1 MQTYLL
7 TCIHTHT
14 YIRITYMYAHIKYIN
29 THVINMY
36 VCTCMYVCMY
46 VRMCI
51 YMYIYIYP
59 ERLPRSEVLRQRR
72 GSERLLL
79 TPIAQRVECQKALA
93 ISRSGAST
101 ESQRQQSLDTQ
112 IVHAAG
118 HRSLQAETV
127 RVPSNGSCVQ
137 LVARILVPRITWMRG
152 RTQPC
157 SRADGFMTRTVPQ

>member
-1 MQTYLL
+1 MLS
-7 TCIHTHT
+7 
-14 YIRITYMYAHIKYIN
+14 
-29 THVINMY
+29 
-36 VCTCMYVCMY
+36 TCMYVRVCMY